1 MSVTGG
7 PTLMTMPMALLA
19 WTSLLGL
26 LHAIATGVAV
36 TSQHGLD
43 YASSPRDD
51 PRPTTGVGGRVV
63 RSFANF
69 MQTFPIFAAVVLVA
83 HGVGKDHGLASWG
96 AQFYFWGRIAYFGA
110 YVTGSRFRT
119 AIFFVSVF
127 GILLIL
133 LKLA

>member
-1 MSVTGG
+1 
-7 PTLMTMPMALLA
+7 MTMPMALLT
-19 WTSLLGL
+19 WMSLLGL
-26 LHAIATGVAV
+26 LHAVATGVAV

-43 YASSPRDD
+43 YAASPRDE
-51 PRPTTGVGGRVV
+51 PKPVTGAAGRVV

-96 AQFYFWGRIAYFGA
+96 AQFYFWGRIAYVGT
-110 YVTGSRFRT
+110 YVSGSKFRT
-119 AIFFVSVF
+119 PVFFFSVF
-127 GILLIL
+127 GLLLIL

>member
-1 MSVTGG
+1 
-7 PTLMTMPMALLA
+7 MTMPMALLT
-19 WTSLLGL
+19 WTSFLGL

-43 YASSPRDD
+43 YASSARDEQ
-51 PRPTTGVGGRVV
+51 RPVTGVGGRVI

-96 AQFYFWGRIAYFGA
+96 AQFYFWGRVA
-110 YVTGSRFRT
+110 YVAVYLSGSKYRT
-119 AIFFVSVF
+119 AVFFFSVF